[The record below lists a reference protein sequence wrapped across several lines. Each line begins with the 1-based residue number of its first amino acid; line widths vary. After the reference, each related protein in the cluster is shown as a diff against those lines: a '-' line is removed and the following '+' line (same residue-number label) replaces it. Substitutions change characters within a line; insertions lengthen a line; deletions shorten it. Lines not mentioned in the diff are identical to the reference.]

1 MSSLYVI
8 IPAYNEAENII
19 RCIDEWYEVIQRY
32 SGDGNSRLIIVDDGS
47 KDSTYEI
54 IKECTKTRP
63 MLVALTK
70 ENGGHGSAVL
80 AGYNYAIENNADFVF
95 QTDSDGQTTAAE
107 FDAFWKQ
114 REENDAIIGSRPVRG
129 DGKSR
134 KFVEDVV
141 CVILKLVFGIKVKD
155 ANAPYRLMKCEKLK
169 KYVEKLPK
177 DFNVP
182 NIMLTTYFVYYKDKV
197 KFIDISF
204 KPREKGTNSINIKRI
219 IKIGTK
225 AVRDFY
231 KLRREM

>member
-1 MSSLYVI
+1 MSTLYIVM
-8 IPAYNEAENII
+8 PAYNEEANIE
-19 RCIDEWYEVIQRY
+19 CVVNQWYPVLECAD
-32 SGDGNSRLIIVDDGS
+32 SNSRLVIADSGSSDNTHSILLDLQKTYPQLIILDNTL
-47 KDSTYEI
+47 KQ
-54 IKECTKTRP
+54 
-63 MLVALTK
+63 
-70 ENGGHGSAVL
+70 HGPKLIAM
-80 AGYNYAIENNADFVF
+80 YKYAIDQGADFVF

-114 REENDAIIGSRPVRG
+114 REEYDAIIGSRPVRG

-141 CVILKLVFGIKVKD
+141 CVILKLVFGIKIKD

>member
-80 AGYNYAIENNADFVF
+80 AGYNYAIEKSADFVF

-114 REENDAIIGSRPVRG
+114 REEYDAIIGSRPVRG

>member
-80 AGYNYAIENNADFVF
+80 AGYNYAIEKSADFVF

-114 REENDAIIGSRPVRG
+114 RGEYDAIIGSRPVRG

>member
-1 MSSLYVI
+1 MK
-8 IPAYNEAENII
+8 
-19 RCIDEWYEVIQRY
+19 C
-32 SGDGNSRLIIVDDGS
+32 
-47 KDSTYEI
+47 
-54 IKECTKTRP
+54 
-63 MLVALTK
+63 
-70 ENGGHGSAVL
+70 
-80 AGYNYAIENNADFVF
+80 
-95 QTDSDGQTTAAE
+95 
-107 FDAFWKQ
+107 
-114 REENDAIIGSRPVRG
+114 
-129 DGKSR
+129 KSR